1 MKQRFSFLIIAM
13 LFATVVMAQPPQ
25 GGGPRGQF
33 NPEEMVKR
41 QTDEMVKE
49 LALDAKQTEK
59 VSAVNKKYA
68 DKMGELFQSS
78 QGNREGMREKMQE
91 LRIQKDDEL
100 KTVLTAEQFTKYQ
113 DLEKQRMERFRQQRL
128 GTGDQS
134 PDKRGKQRGSGDE

>member
-1 MKQRFSFLIIAM
+1 
-13 LFATVVMAQPPQ
+13 
-25 GGGPRGQF
+25 
-33 NPEEMVKR
+33 
-41 QTDEMVKE
+41 
-49 LALDAKQTEK
+49 
-59 VSAVNKKYA
+59 
-68 DKMGELFQSS
+68 MGELFQSS